1 MLTKDNQP
9 TIQSKLGF
17 RIKAL
22 RKEKGYYQEK
32 FASLCGLHRTY
43 IGCLE
48 RGERNITIANIQKI
62 SNSLNISLS
71 NLFKDL

>member
-22 RKEKGYYQEK
+22 RKEKGYSQEK
-32 FASLCGLHRTY
+32 FASLCGLHTTY
-43 IGCLE
+43 IDCLE
-48 RGERNITIANIQKI
+48 REEKT
-62 SNSLNISLS
+62 SLLPI
-71 NLFKDL
+71 FKKYPIP